1 MVQLPRQLIILFLT
15 IEKNKKIIDIL
26 KYMILLFTINKKM
39 SFDKESNLR
48 NDLQRVF
55 GWWKK
60 IMMN

>member
-1 MVQLPRQLIILFLT
+1 
-15 IEKNKKIIDIL
+15 
-26 KYMILLFTINKKM
+26 MILLFTTNKEKQI

>member
-1 MVQLPRQLIILFLT
+1 
-15 IEKNKKIIDIL
+15 
-26 KYMILLFTINKKM
+26 MILLFTTNKEKQI
-39 SFDKESNLR
+39 SFDKKSNLR

>member
-1 MVQLPRQLIILFLT
+1 
-15 IEKNKKIIDIL
+15 
-26 KYMILLFTINKKM
+26 MILLFTTNKKM

-55 GWWKK
+55 GWCKK

>member
-1 MVQLPRQLIILFLT
+1 
-15 IEKNKKIIDIL
+15 
-26 KYMILLFTINKKM
+26 MILLFTTNKEKQI

-60 IMMN
+60 IMMK

>member
-1 MVQLPRQLIILFLT
+1 
-15 IEKNKKIIDIL
+15 
-26 KYMILLFTINKKM
+26 MILLFTTNKEKQI

-55 GWWKK
+55 GWCKK

>member
-26 KYMILLFTINKKM
+26 KIHDIIVYNNKKM

>member
-1 MVQLPRQLIILFLT
+1 
-15 IEKNKKIIDIL
+15 
-26 KYMILLFTINKKM
+26 MILLFTINKEKQI
-39 SFDKESNLR
+39 SFDKESNLI

>member
-1 MVQLPRQLIILFLT
+1 
-15 IEKNKKIIDIL
+15 
-26 KYMILLFTINKKM
+26 MIVLFTTNKKM
-39 SFDKESNLR
+39 SFDKKSNLR

>member
-1 MVQLPRQLIILFLT
+1 
-15 IEKNKKIIDIL
+15 
-26 KYMILLFTINKKM
+26 MILLFTTNKEKQI

-55 GWWKK
+55 DWWKK

>member
-1 MVQLPRQLIILFLT
+1 
-15 IEKNKKIIDIL
+15 
-26 KYMILLFTINKKM
+26 MILLFTINKKM

>member
-1 MVQLPRQLIILFLT
+1 
-15 IEKNKKIIDIL
+15 
-26 KYMILLFTINKKM
+26 MILLFRTNKKK

>member
-1 MVQLPRQLIILFLT
+1 
-15 IEKNKKIIDIL
+15 
-26 KYMILLFTINKKM
+26 MILLFTTNKKKQI

>member
-1 MVQLPRQLIILFLT
+1 
-15 IEKNKKIIDIL
+15 
-26 KYMILLFTINKKM
+26 MILLFTTSKEKQI

>member
-1 MVQLPRQLIILFLT
+1 
-15 IEKNKKIIDIL
+15 
-26 KYMILLFTINKKM
+26 MILLFITNKKK